1 MMAFGL
7 EMQSNSTEMNK
18 KNWWTLFFLS
28 SLVCVGFFFSFYQ
41 DTEKWGAQISF
52 SSSNAWNPANGKCQS
67 FETRLYIKPNSL
79 SISVSV

>member
-18 KNWWTLFFLS
+18 KKLMDFIFFSS
-28 SLVCVGFFFSFYQ
+28 SLVCVGFFPFYQ